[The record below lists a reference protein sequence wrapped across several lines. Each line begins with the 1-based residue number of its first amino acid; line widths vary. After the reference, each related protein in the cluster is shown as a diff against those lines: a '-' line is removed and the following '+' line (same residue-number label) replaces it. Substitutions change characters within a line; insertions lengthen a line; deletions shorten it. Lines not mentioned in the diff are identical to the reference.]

1 MEKKNTPSF
10 LQKVAEDPALQA
22 KLREPGAN
30 PVEIAREA
38 GFALSEED
46 VRKMAELSPE
56 ELDALAGGR
65 SIDAGL
71 SNTRLCGSTD
81 PDPPTTSS
89 RTLPRVTRVFSIPRF
104 DRAGAHGREGP
115 DPDSNPGPPILPRP
129 NDPLPARPVGSARP
143 VGRLLFR
150 NDAPPT
156 GTCGAPTRLLSLRP
170 AAIPDLRFCH
180 SAGGRDGL

>member
-10 LQKVAEDPALQA
+10 LQKVAADPALQA

-65 SIDAGL
+65 SIDSGIFNH
-71 SNTRLCGSTD
+71 SPVRIDGSGPSD
-81 PDPPTTSS
+81 DFFKNASKGHKGFLDTS
-89 RTLPRVTRVFSIPRF
+89 F
-104 DRAGAHGREGP
+104 
-115 DPDSNPGPPILPRP
+115 
-129 NDPLPARPVGSARP
+129 
-143 VGRLLFR
+143 
-150 NDAPPT
+150 
-156 GTCGAPTRLLSLRP
+156 
-170 AAIPDLRFCH
+170 
-180 SAGGRDGL
+180 